1 MTKACPKVKSNKD
14 NTAHHARAQMWAV
27 RVSVQIQR
35 LNAYVSDRRSPPR
48 ILYAQYRCAVENPLP
63 QHIHHT
69 HSHCINM
76 SEKQQQLVLSIIDY
90 LNQSIADGTVKQDD
104 KEGLEVAG
112 KYTYLFLIISV

>member
-1 MTKACPKVKSNKD
+1 
-14 NTAHHARAQMWAV
+14 
-27 RVSVQIQR
+27 
-35 LNAYVSDRRSPPR
+35 
-48 ILYAQYRCAVENPLP
+48 
-63 QHIHHT
+63 
-69 HSHCINM
+69 M